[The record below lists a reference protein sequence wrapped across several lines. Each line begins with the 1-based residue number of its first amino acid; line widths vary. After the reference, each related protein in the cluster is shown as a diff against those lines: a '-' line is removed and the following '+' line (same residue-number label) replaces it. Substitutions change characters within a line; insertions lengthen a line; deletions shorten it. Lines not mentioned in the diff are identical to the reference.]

1 MSRVVPVAVAGVALL
16 VSVSAVQ
23 AQLFGGRRD
32 APPPV
37 PQSDQLDPA
46 LCDQIASIPNAP
58 MSPEACRSMM
68 MMQQSM
74 KAASSDPSAMRP
86 GDENMTCE
94 QITAEMKQVGGPMVS
109 QETAA
114 QARTAADAQL
124 ALMEKQNAEAKALM
138 AQQMAVGIGAGALGM
153 VPGGGIAASAIAAGQ
168 QAQAQ
173 SFAQRQQAEA
183 APVYAQTSRSITAT
197 TTEMGQSMQN
207 NPRFAR
213 LMQMTVDKN
222 CPPPP
227 DAVDPRR

>member
-1 MSRVVPVAVAGVALL
+1 MSKIVPVAVAGVALL

-46 LCDQIASIPNAP
+46 LCDQIVNIPNSP
-58 MSPEACRSMM
+58 MSAEACRSMM
-68 MMQQSM
+68 KMQQSM
-74 KAASSDPSAMRP
+74 KAASSDPSAIRP
-86 GDENMTCE
+86 GDESMTCD
-94 QITAEMKQVGGPMVS
+94 QITAEMIAVARPMVS
-109 QETAA
+109 PETVA
-114 QARTAADAQL
+114 QARESADAQL
-124 ALMEKQNAEAKALM
+124 ALRQKQDAEAKAFV
-138 AQQMAVGIGAGALGM
+138 AQQMAITMGAGALGL
-153 VPGGGIAASAIAAGQ
+153 VPGGGYAASAIAAGQ

-173 SFAQRQQAEA
+173 ALAQRQQAEA
-183 APVYAQTSRSITAT
+183 APVYAQSSRSIVAT
-197 TTEMGQSMQN
+197 TTEMSQAMQS

-213 LMQMTVDKN
+213 LMQMTAQKN

>member
-1 MSRVVPVAVAGVALL
+1 LL

-74 KAASSDPSAMRP
+74 KSASSDPSAVRP
-86 GDENMTCE
+86 GDESLSCE